1 MSLCRRCRCWVARDE
16 PACRVC
22 GTVVAGSAPPPLD
35 LVLPDGARIPLA
47 GVLSVGRGADATV
60 RLSDRTVSRIHAR
73 ILAGGGPP
81 ILEDAGSSHGTVLD
95 GEPLTGRRE
104 LRDGS
109 VIRLGDVTLRVERRR
124 ADEEAGRTIVFPAAV
139 AVEVAA
145 DGTSSRDDADTTY
158 GTVPRV
164 RAGAAL
170 KRLPASEGPLRWVV
184 LAPSGTEVARLGDAE
199 AELLM
204 LLDGESGLADL
215 VTAAEARFGAGG
227 TARLARLL
235 GDLADRGFLEGVDAA
250 PDAADGRLARLVRP
264 RQWVV
269 RGLGP
274 RITRAYRAGGWVL
287 FTRPVQVAVVLVA
300 VVGLLAYADLL
311 AQRGGTPFVVADR
324 VGLGGLVFM
333 LGRFLVAAV
342 HETAHALTMAAFGR
356 SVDRAGI
363 KTVVGIPF
371 VFVDTTEA
379 WFEPR
384 RRRIAV
390 SAAGPVSDFALG
402 GLFGLT
408 AWLLPAG
415 NTRDIM
421 FQLTL
426 AAYVGALFNLNPF
439 LDRDGYHILVDR
451 LGEPGLR
458 RRART
463 WLAARLSGRE
473 VEGPASRAL
482 VAYAVLSV
490 GWLVVSALFVVL
502 LSTLYYGRL
511 TAIAPEEVVWA
522 VFVAFYLLLFLP
534 VAMVVGRP
542 LLQRRRRAP
551 RVEAAGEPTA

>member
-1 MSLCRRCRCWVARDE
+1 
-16 PACRVC
+16 
-22 GTVVAGSAPPPLD
+22 
-35 LVLPDGARIPLA
+35 
-47 GVLSVGRGADATV
+47 
-60 RLSDRTVSRIHAR
+60 
-73 ILAGGGPP
+73 
-81 ILEDAGSSHGTVLD
+81 
-95 GEPLTGRRE
+95 
-104 LRDGS
+104 
-109 VIRLGDVTLRVERRR
+109 
-124 ADEEAGRTIVFPAAV
+124 
-139 AVEVAA
+139 
-145 DGTSSRDDADTTY
+145 
-158 GTVPRV
+158 V

-184 LAPSGTEVARLGDAE
+184 LAPGGTEVARLGDAE
-199 AELLM
+199 AGLLM

-215 VTAAEARFGAGG
+215 VTAAEARFGAAG

-235 GDLADRGFLEGVDAA
+235 GELADRGFLEGVDAA

-269 RGLGP
+269 HGLGP

-287 FTRPVQVAVVLVA
+287 FTRPVQVATVLVA
-300 VVGLLAYADLL
+300 VLGLLAYADLL

-356 SVDRAGI
+356 SVDRAGL
-363 KTVVGIPF
+363 KTVIGIPF

-482 VAYAVLSV
+482 VVYAVLSV

-502 LSTLYYGRL
+502 LSTLYYGQL

-522 VFVAFYLLLFLP
+522 VLVAFYLLLFLP

-542 LLQRRRRAP
+542 LLQRRRAP
-551 RVEAAGEPTA
+551 RVEAAGEPTV